1 MDILQFSQVQ
11 KSFGSR
17 QVLKDITFSV
27 PEHSIFGFIGPNGA
41 GKTTSMKIL
50 LGLLKPDAGEITVCG
65 KKVTFGQNETNQ
77 YIGYLPDVPEFYD
90 FMTPREY
97 LMFCGE
103 ITGMPVKE
111 AKERAE
117 ELLTMVGLDQEKRRI
132 KGFSRG
138 MKQRLGIAQALFN
151 RPRLLIC
158 DEPTSA
164 LDPIGRKEILDI
176 LVQAKKETTV
186 IFSTH
191 ILSDVERICDKIAFL
206 HQGEIVLQGDLAEIL
221 SAKTSGNVEI
231 EFQKKEETKRFT
243 EAFPG
248 CKENTAFKVYYERKS
263 EEERVAMLEFMA
275 KEKICPVRFEQLEP
289 DLEDVFMEV
298 AGK

>member
-1 MDILQFSQVQ
+1 MDILQFYQVQ

-50 LGLLKPDAGEITVCG
+50 LGLLKPDAGKITVCG
-65 KKVTFGQNETNQ
+65 KTVTFGQNETNQ

-111 AKERAE
+111 AKERAK
-117 ELLTMVGLDQEKRRI
+117 ELLIMVGLDQEKRRI

-243 EAFPG
+243 EAFQG
-248 CKENTAFKVYYERKS
+248 WKENTTFKVYYEKKS

>member
-1 MDILQFSQVQ
+1 MDILQFSHVR
-11 KSFGSR
+11 KNFGSK
-17 QVLKDITFSV
+17 QVLKDISFSV
-27 PEHSIFGFIGPNGA
+27 PEHSVFGFIGPKGA

-50 LGLLKPDAGEITVCG
+50 LGLMKADAGEISVCG
-65 KKVTFGQNETNQ
+65 KKVSFGQNETNQ
-77 YIGYLPDVPEFYD
+77 FIGYLPDVPEFYD
-90 FMTPREY
+90 FMTPYEY

-103 ITGMPVKE
+103 ITGMSVSL

-117 ELLTMVGLDQEKRRI
+117 ELLEMVGLDQEKRRI

-151 RPRLLIC
+151 RPKLLIC

-191 ILSDVERICDKIAFL
+191 ILSDVERICDRIAFL
-206 HQGEIVLQGDLAEIL
+206 HQGEISLQGELSEIL
-221 SAKTSGNVEI
+221 SAKTSGDVEI
-231 EFQKKEETKRFT
+231 EFRKREEANRFA
-243 EAFPG
+243 EAFPDW
-248 CKENTAFKVYYERKS
+248 KECTTFKVHYEKKS
-263 EEERVAMLEFMA
+263 EKDRISMMEFLVN
-275 KEKICPVRFEQLEP
+275 EKICPVKFEQLEP